1 MKPQDLNLLVVFDAI
16 MTEGSITRAA
26 DRLAMTQPAV
36 SNAVSRMRTAW
47 RDELFVKKG
56 RNIQPTQRAVAL
68 WQQVQDPL
76 KSLDQAI
83 APGGFEPET
92 SQRIFRVSATD
103 GVIDLV
109 WPALRQVIEREAPGI
124 AVHVLPYNII
134 NGEALLENAEVDM
147 VLAVQGMLSSDSTNS
162 QYLYDSTY
170 RCAMRKGHPL
180 AKPDLSIEEF
190 AAADHLLVSLSG
202 DTVGFTDRELAQQGL
217 KRRIAMTLN
226 HFHGIPPLLEASDLI
241 AVVPTLVVE
250 DAMVAGRLA
259 VTHSPV
265 TLQDSRLYAFW
276 HRRQDRDE
284 GLAWLLSVLNRL
296 LRARAA
302 AHERV
307 LRRHAY
313 R

>member
-47 RDELFVKKG
+47 RDELFVKSG
-56 RNIQPTQRAVAL
+56 RNIQPTQRAIAL

-83 APGGFEPET
+83 APSGFEAAT
-92 SQRIFRVSATD
+92 STRTFRISAAD

-109 WPALRQVIEREAPGI
+109 WPALRRVIEQEAPGI
-124 AVHVLPYNII
+124 AIHAVPYNII
-134 NGEALLENAEVDM
+134 NGEALLENAEVDI
-147 VLAVQGMLSSDSTNS
+147 VLAVQGMMSSDSLNS
-162 QYLYDSTY
+162 VHLYDSTY
-170 RCAMRKGHPL
+170 RVVMRKGHPL
-180 AKPDLSIEEF
+180 AKADLDLEEF

-202 DTVGFTDRELAQQGL
+202 DTVGFTDRVLAQQGL
-217 KRRIAMTLN
+217 KRRIAMTVN
-226 HFHGIPPLLEASDLI
+226 HFHGIAALVEASDLI
-241 AVVPTLVVE
+241 AVVPTLAVE
-250 DAMVAGRLA
+250 EAISSCRLA
-259 VTHSPV
+259 VTRTPV
-265 TLQDSRLYAFW
+265 ALEDSRLFAFW

-284 GLAWLLSVLNRL
+284 GVSWLVSQLNRL
-296 LRARAA
+296 LKARAA

-307 LRRHAY
+307 LRTRIC